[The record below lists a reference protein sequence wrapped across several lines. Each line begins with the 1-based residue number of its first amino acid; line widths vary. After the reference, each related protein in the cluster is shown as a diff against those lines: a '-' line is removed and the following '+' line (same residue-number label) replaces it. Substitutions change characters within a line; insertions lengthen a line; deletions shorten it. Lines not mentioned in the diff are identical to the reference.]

1 MRCFIY
7 GRALVETTSRL
18 QAIYSGAV
26 VTIASRNYSGESEV
40 NSIMAKSREYSILLQ
55 AWSGWRNAVGP
66 PSKDLFRRMIE
77 IGNMGAKAAGFH
89 AYKWH
94 FKVLI
99 DEFIGKIQGYHDKS
113 AIWKDELGIDEL
125 ETVVEDLY
133 AEVEPLYIQLYT
145 FVRGRL
151 ASADKTGTILP
162 KKPLPAHI
170 LGRWQNIIRW
180 RLHW

>member
-26 VTIASRNYSGESEV
+26 VTIAGRNYSGESEV

-99 DEFIGKIQGYHDKS
+99 DEFCWENTRLSWQECNMEGRAGNWWIGNSSWRSLRRSWATLHPTVYFCSRTAGFCGQNGNYSTK
-113 AIWKDELGIDEL
+113 
-125 ETVVEDLY
+125 ET
-133 AEVEPLYIQLYT
+133 PT
-145 FVRGRL
+145 RSHFR
-151 ASADKTGTILP
+151 
-162 KKPLPAHI
+162 
-170 LGRWQNIIRW
+170 
-180 RLHW
+180 